1 MTSKKYAISLL
12 PGKTFKVFS
21 PNLRDLF
28 FILNSYSDKKFRGAI
43 GIFETRT
50 IGSLTRLSRP
60 TAIAFYHLEKENIS
74 ELIFTASF
82 DLNISLIDLFSIT

>member
-1 MTSKKYAISLL
+1 MTSKRYAISLL

-21 PNLRDLF
+21 PNLGDLF

-60 TAIAFYHLEKENIS
+60 TAIAFKDFTTQKKENICG
-74 ELIFTASF
+74 LIFTASF
-82 DLNISLIDLFSIT
+82 DLNIS